1 MPAMAEPVVVEA
13 GPRSTFTSTIRLRLR
28 VPAKLRNLE
37 LGLLIVAIVIDVGAV
52 ALVQL
57 GAVNELRES
66 VLALML
72 GLGILALGMHVTMRL
87 VSPDADPFILP
98 IIMVLNGL
106 GIAMIYRIGLAD
118 QLEGWENAGVRQI
131 AWTAVAIVIA
141 IAVLVIVRNHRVLQ
155 RYRYVAMFSGIV
167 LLLLPML
174 PVIGSVQNGARLWI
188 QLGPFSFQPG
198 ELAKV
203 ALAIFFAGYLVTAR
217 DSLSMVGPKVLGIR
231 FPRARDLGPLLV
243 VFAASMLVLVVQRD
257 LGTALLYFGLFL
269 VMLYVATGRASWII
283 LGLLLFFAGAFAAS
297 QVLSYVNGRFTAWLD
312 AFNPAIYD
320 AEGGSYQLVQGMF
333 GLADGGLLGM
343 GLGRGRPDITPLAES
358 DYIISALGEELGLIG
373 LFAILAL
380 YLLLVSRGFRIGFA
394 GQDDFGRLLGVGLS
408 FVIALQVF
416 VVIGGVTRVIPLTG
430 LTTPWLAAGG
440 SSLVANWIIA
450 ALLLRLSDSVRNQ
463 PRLVLDEADAAR
475 PVGRA
480 WWWANEPRAEAG
492 QHRRAADVPVAVR
505 LEHRHPGLRLRRAQG
520 GRPQRPD
527 HLRQLLR
534 RARPDPRRRQSHRRV
549 GAQRRRVQVPARL
562 PGRGGVL
569 RDHRVPHPVRR
580 THRHRGRDERRAQ
593 RHRQPAVPRSAEPD
607 HHRPDPEGRR
617 RRAHHQPGRAAG
629 RLGSAR
635 RSRPH
640 RRGDRARPQD
650 RRDPGDGL
658 ESHVRPERARQP
670 RHRDRGCAVPGAA
683 ERCRRSAHQPH
694 DRRRPR
700 PARVDLQA
708 RDRLRPPSRTG
719 SARTR
724 SSPTRR
730 ACSCRRATA

>member
-1 MPAMAEPVVVEA
+1 MAEVVDA
-13 GPRSTFTSTIRLRLR
+13 GPRATFTSNIRLKLR

-37 LGLLIVAIVIDVGAV
+37 LGLLVVAFVIDLGAV

-57 GAVNELRES
+57 GAVGELRES
-66 VLALML
+66 VLAMVGALCV
-72 GLGILALGMHVTMRL
+72 LAIVMHIVMRV

-118 QLEGWENAGVRQI
+118 QLEGWDNAGVRQI

-141 IAVLVIVRNHRVLQ
+141 IATLIIIRNHRVLQ

-174 PVIGSVQNGARLWI
+174 PLIGSEQNGARLWVQI
-188 QLGPFSFQPG
+188 GGFSFQPG
-198 ELAKV
+198 ELGKV

-217 DSLSMVGPKVLGIR
+217 DSLSMVGRKVLGIR
-231 FPRARDLGPLLV
+231 LPRARDLGPLLV

-269 VMLYVATGRASWII
+269 VMLYVATGRSSWII
-283 LGLLLFFAGAFAAS
+283 LGLVLFFGGAFIAS

-312 AFNPAIYD
+312 AFNPEIYD
-320 AEGGSYQLVQGMF
+320 AQGGSYQLVQGMF

-358 DYIISALGEELGLIG
+358 DYIISALGEEIGLIG

-450 ALLLRLSDSVRNQ
+450 ALLLRVSDSVRNQ
-463 PRLVLDEADAAR
+463 PLLVLEA
-475 PVGRA
+475 
-480 WWWANEPRAEAG
+480 EE
-492 QHRRAADVPVAVR
+492 
-505 LEHRHPGLRLRRAQG
+505 
-520 GRPQRPD
+520 
-527 HLRQLLR
+527 
-534 RARPDPRRRQSHRRV
+534 
-549 GAQRRRVQVPARL
+549 
-562 PGRGGVL
+562 
-569 RDHRVPHPVRR
+569 
-580 THRHRGRDERRAQ
+580 
-593 RHRQPAVPRSAEPD
+593 
-607 HHRPDPEGRR
+607 
-617 RRAHHQPGRAAG
+617 
-629 RLGSAR
+629 
-635 RSRPH
+635 SRPSLVV
-640 RRGDRARPQD
+640 GQ
-650 RRDPGDGL
+650 
-658 ESHVRPERARQP
+658 
-670 RHRDRGCAVPGAA
+670 
-683 ERCRRSAHQPH
+683 
-694 DRRRPR
+694 
-700 PARVDLQA
+700 
-708 RDRLRPPSRTG
+708 
-719 SARTR
+719 
-724 SSPTRR
+724 
-730 ACSCRRATA
+730 